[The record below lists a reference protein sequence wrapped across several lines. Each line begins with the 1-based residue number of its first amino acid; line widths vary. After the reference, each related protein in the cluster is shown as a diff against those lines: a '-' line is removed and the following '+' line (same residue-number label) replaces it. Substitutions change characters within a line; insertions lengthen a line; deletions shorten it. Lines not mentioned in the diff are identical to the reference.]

1 MSVLE
6 WSYPQKFTFHAIIIL
21 SRNEGNDHDKLL
33 EAVKHQL
40 HQFVETGHSKP
51 VHLMQNQLINDIYH
65 AIDHNQMVM
74 LTSNQKT
81 YKGYIN
87 RYDRERQAIFIEQDK
102 IISIDWLKE
111 NQNV

>member
-1 MSVLE
+1 MIN
-6 WSYPQKFTFHAIIIL
+6 F
-21 SRNEGNDHDKLL
+21 L

-40 HQFVETGHSKP
+40 HQFVEIGHSKP

-65 AIDHNQMVM
+65 DHNQMVM

-102 IISIDWLKE
+102 IISMIELDEINRLKIIS
-111 NQNV
+111 QRG

>member
-1 MSVLE
+1 MIN
-6 WSYPQKFTFHAIIIL
+6 F
-21 SRNEGNDHDKLL
+21 L

-81 YKGYIN
+81 YKGYKPSLSS
-87 RYDRERQAIFIEQDK
+87 K
-102 IISIDWLKE
+102 IRSSAWLNLKKS
-111 NQNV
+111 NV

>member
-1 MSVLE
+1 MIN
-6 WSYPQKFTFHAIIIL
+6 F
-21 SRNEGNDHDKLL
+21 L

-40 HQFVETGHSKP
+40 HQFVEIGHSKP

-87 RYDRERQAIFIEQDK
+87 RYDRERQTSKNHITTRL
-102 IISIDWLKE
+102 SLSV
-111 NQNV
+111 NLVLLLG

>member
-1 MSVLE
+1 MIN
-6 WSYPQKFTFHAIIIL
+6 F
-21 SRNEGNDHDKLL
+21 L

-87 RYDRERQAIFIEQDK
+87 RYDRERQAILIISMIELKEIKRLK
-102 IISIDWLKE
+102 IIS
-111 NQNV
+111 QRG

>member
-1 MSVLE
+1 MIN
-6 WSYPQKFTFHAIIIL
+6 F
-21 SRNEGNDHDKLL
+21 L

-40 HQFVETGHSKP
+40 HQFVEIGHSKP

-81 YKGYIN
+81 YKATSTIMTGS
-87 RYDRERQAIFIEQDK
+87 DK
-102 IISIDWLKE
+102 PSLSSRIRSSA
-111 NQNV
+111 

>member
-1 MSVLE
+1 MIN
-6 WSYPQKFTFHAIIIL
+6 F
-21 SRNEGNDHDKLL
+21 L

-51 VHLMQNQLINDIYH
+51 VHLMQNQLINH
-65 AIDHNQMVM
+65 AIAHNQMVI

-87 RYDRERQAIFIEQDK
+87 HYDRERQAIFIEQDK
-102 IISIDWLKE
+102 IISMIELKE
-111 NQNV
+111 IKRLKIISQRG

>member
-1 MSVLE
+1 MIN
-6 WSYPQKFTFHAIIIL
+6 F
-21 SRNEGNDHDKLL
+21 L

-65 AIDHNQMVM
+65 AINHNQMVM

-102 IISIDWLKE
+102 IITMIELKE
-111 NQNV
+111 ITRLKIISQRG

>member
-1 MSVLE
+1 MIN
-6 WSYPQKFTFHAIIIL
+6 F
-21 SRNEGNDHDKLL
+21 L

-87 RYDRERQAIFIEQDK
+87 RYDSQRQAIFIEQDK
-102 IISIDWLKE
+102 VISMIELKDIKRLKIIA
-111 NQNV
+111 QRG

>member
-1 MSVLE
+1 MIN
-6 WSYPQKFTFHAIIIL
+6 F
-21 SRNEGNDHDKLL
+21 L

-65 AIDHNQMVM
+65 AIDNKQMVI
-74 LTSNQKT
+74 LTSNQRT

-87 RYDRERQAIFIEQDK
+87 RYDSQRQAIFIEQNKVISMIELNEITRLK
-102 IISIDWLKE
+102 IIS
-111 NQNV
+111 QRG

>member
-1 MSVLE
+1 MIN
-6 WSYPQKFTFHAIIIL
+6 F
-21 SRNEGNDHDKLL
+21 L

-51 VHLMQNQLINDIYH
+51 VHLMQNQLIND
-65 AIDHNQMVM
+65 IDHNQMVM

-102 IISIDWLKE
+102 IISMIELKE
-111 NQNV
+111 IKRLKNISQRG